1 MRDEELKQQI
11 LCLPQKDRAELAEA
25 LIRSLDDPGGM
36 VSEEESRQAWMTEAR
51 RRAAA
56 HDKGET
62 TARSWEE
69 FRDELRAKLQ

>member
-25 LIRSLDDPGGM
+25 LIRSLDDPSGM
-36 VSEEESRQAWMTEAR
+36 VSEDKSRQAWLKEAH

-56 HDKGET
+56 HDRGES
-62 TARSWEE
+62 TARNWEE
-69 FRDELRAKLQ
+69 FRDELRTRLQ